1 MKLSEQV
8 KKSQVQNILAKL
20 KRGATI
26 TRSEQAM
33 VAAYE
38 AGIEPDLTLEAVA
51 KHFDISKPAALKLK
65 RRMSQLGH
73 RFNSIEAIERFRAEA
88 GSGGGGDITV
98 ARLEK
103 LRVEIEWQTLKNDRE
118 KGRLLPAAEV
128 QEEAQVIAALLC
140 SEGAAMIGDLPGQL
154 AGKSEVEIRKRVKAR
169 WDQLLVGIQKRLEEI
184 CPKVQLLASS
194 GD

>member
-20 KRGATI
+20 KRGCTI

-33 VAAYE
+33 VAAWE

-51 KHFDISKPAALKLK
+51 QHFDISKPAASKLK
-65 RRMSQLGH
+65 RRMAQMGY
-73 RFNSIEAIERFRAEA
+73 RFNSIEEIERFRSE
-88 GSGGGGDITV
+88 SGFRGGGDISM

-128 QEEAQVIAALLC
+128 QEEAQVIASILC

-169 WDQLLVGIQKRLEEI
+169 WDQLVVGIQSRLEEI
-184 CPKVQLLASS
+184 CQKVRSS
-194 GD
+194 DSYAD